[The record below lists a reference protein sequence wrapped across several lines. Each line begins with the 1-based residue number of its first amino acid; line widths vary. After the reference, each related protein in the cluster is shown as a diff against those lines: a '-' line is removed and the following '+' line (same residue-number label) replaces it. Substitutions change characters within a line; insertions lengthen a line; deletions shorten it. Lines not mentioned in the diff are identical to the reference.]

1 VNNDQHPEWEAPAL
15 PHAADPADTAPTP
28 PDAGATT
35 SPPPSNAGP
44 APTGE
49 LPLDTWS
56 TRTRPPS
63 PALRWIGA
71 AAGLAVVGGLVGAVT
86 ASRHTVTPTQLRP
99 AAATGQLQQPRAG
112 AFGPNG
118 TTGQGPAAQSGG
130 SGAASGASADG
141 TAIAG
146 QPPSGS
152 FDQGAPPPGAMGG
165 RPGGPGR
172 LAPSGTSGQPSTSSR
187 GS

>member
-1 VNNDQHPEWEAPAL
+1 MNNDQHPEWEAPAL

-44 APTGE
+44 ASTGE

-86 ASRHTVTPTQLRP
+86 ASRHTVTQTQLRP
-99 AAATGQLQQPRAG
+99 AAATGQLQQP
-112 AFGPNG
+112 
-118 TTGQGPAAQSGG
+118 SGK
-130 SGAASGASADG
+130 
-141 TAIAG
+141 
-146 QPPSGS
+146 

-165 RPGGPGR
+165 RPGGPGQ